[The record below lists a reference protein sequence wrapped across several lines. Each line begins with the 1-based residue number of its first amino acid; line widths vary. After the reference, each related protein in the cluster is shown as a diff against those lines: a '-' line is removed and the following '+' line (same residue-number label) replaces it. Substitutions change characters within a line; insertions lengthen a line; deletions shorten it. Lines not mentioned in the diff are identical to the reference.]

1 MPVLFVLDVAEFAPI
16 VDYAEGRAEL
26 TVTSLGTYRKIEA
39 DGEIAIP
46 RAATGLGQA
55 VWFGALVG
63 GYEGTIV
70 EFSETR
76 LVIGPART

>member
-1 MPVLFVLDVAEFAPI
+1 MPVLFVPDVPEYAPL
-16 VDYAEGRAEL
+16 VDYAAGQAGL
-26 TVTSLGTYRKIEA
+26 SVSTLGAYR
-39 DGEIAIP
+39 EIRGDREISIP

-63 GYEGTIV
+63 GLQGEIL

-76 LVIGPART
+76 LVIGPAG